1 MHHPAPTLSPS
12 PHAPTQQHLKRPASV
27 RHRLATLSA
36 AAALLAAGAAAQAE
50 GVIGLT
56 TTNALIRLDS
66 AMPTQASAPVQITGL
81 AFNERII
88 GIDLRPST
96 GMLYGVS
103 NQNRLFTLN
112 ANTGMASFVAVLVAD
127 PSDASSPFMG
137 FKSQALGIDFNPV
150 PDLGQTLPSLRI
162 TSTAGENLRV
172 NVNAANAGRVFTD
185 TDLNGPGG
193 GMPSIAGS
201 AYINNDRNAA
211 TGTTLYNIDTAAD
224 ALYVQTPPNA
234 GTQVLVGSL
243 GIDAIGV
250 TGFDVSG
257 ATGMAY
263 AAMTDSFTGKSGLY
277 TIALNS
283 GMATWVGDFGIGG
296 NTAIAPPL
304 LDLTVAAI
312 PEPGSYA
319 LMAAGLLGLAL
330 RRRALLRKAG

>member
-1 MHHPAPTLSPS
+1 M
-12 PHAPTQQHLKRPASV
+12 
-27 RHRLATLSA
+27 ATLSA
-36 AAALLAAGAAAQAE
+36 TTALLAGAAATQAE
-50 GVIGLT
+50 GLVGLT
-56 TTNALIRLDS
+56 TTNALIRLES
-66 AMPTQASAPVQITGL
+66 ATPAQAGVPVQITGL

-88 GIDLRPST
+88 GIDLRPAT

-103 NQNRLFTLN
+103 NQNRLFTLD
-112 ANTGMASFVAVLVAD
+112 ANTGLASFVAALVAD
-127 PSDASSPFMG
+127 PADASSPFTG
-137 FKSQALGIDFNPV
+137 FKSQALGVDFNPV
-150 PDLGQTLPSLRI
+150 PDLGQSLPSLRI

-172 NVNAANAGRVFTD
+172 NVNGANAGRVLTD
-185 TDLNGPGG
+185 TDLNGPGSAT
-193 GMPSIAGS
+193 PSIAGS
-201 AYINNDRNAA
+201 AYVNNDRNPA

-234 GTQVLVGSL
+234 GTQLLVGSL

-257 ATGMAY
+257 ATGRAY

-296 NTAIAPPL
+296 NTAVAPPL

-319 LMAAGLLGLAL
+319 LMSAGLLGLAL
-330 RRRALLRKAG
+330 RRRALWRRQD